1 MTKDESFGYST
12 TPTVLPTS
20 TARRYLVATAL
31 GASRRCVSA
40 ISVVAVV
47 VVVGAAA
54 ATGFGVAA
62 PTAAAA
68 AFFFTVL
75 FGGPEEQ

>member
-20 TARRYLVATAL
+20 TARRYLVPTAL
-31 GASRRCVSA
+31 GASRRC
-40 ISVVAVV
+40 ISVVSV